1 MSTLRNKVQL
11 IGNVGNNPEI
21 KTFEND
27 KKVAKFSLA
36 TNESYTNNKREKVQ
50 QTMWHNIVAYG
61 SIVNVIEKHVEK
73 GKQLAVEGKL
83 TYRDYQD
90 KDGQQKT
97 ITEIII
103 DEIVLL

>member
-11 IGNVGNNPEI
+11 IGNVGSNPEV
-21 KTFEND
+21 KTLENE
-27 KKVAKFSLA
+27 KKLAKFSLA
-36 TNESYTNNKREKVQ
+36 TNESYTNSKGEKVQ
-50 QTMWHNIVAYG
+50 QTTWHNLVAYG
-61 SIVNVIEKHVEK
+61 PIVNVIEKHVEK

-83 TYRDYQD
+83 TYRDYHD
-90 KDGQQKT
+90 KDDQQKT

>member
-27 KKVAKFSLA
+27 KKLARFSLA
-36 TNESYTNNKREKVQ
+36 TNEGYTNSKGEKIQ
-50 QTMWHNIVAYG
+50 QTVWHSIVAFG
-61 SIVNVIEKHVEK
+61 SIVNVIEKHIEK

-90 KDGQQKT
+90 KDGQQKSV
-97 ITEIII
+97 TEIVVN
-103 DEIVLL
+103 EIVLL

>member
-21 KTFEND
+21 KTFENE
-27 KKVAKFSLA
+27 KKFAKFSLA
-36 TNESYTNNKREKVQ
+36 TNESYTNNKGEKVQ
-50 QTMWHNIVAYG
+50 QTIWHTIIAYG
-61 SIVNVIEKHVEK
+61 AIVNVIEKHVEK

-90 KDGQQKT
+90 KDDQSKS
-97 ITEIII
+97 ITEIVL
-103 DEIVLL
+103 DELVLL

>member
-11 IGNVGNNPEI
+11 IGNVGSNPEV
-21 KTFEND
+21 KTLENE
-27 KKVAKFSLA
+27 KKFAKFSLA
-36 TNESYTNNKREKVQ
+36 TNESYTNSKGEKVQ
-50 QTMWHNIVAYG
+50 QTTWHNLVAYG

-73 GKQLAVEGKL
+73 GKQLAIEGKL

-90 KDGQQKT
+90 KDGQQKS

>member
-11 IGNVGNNPEI
+11 IGNVGSNPEV
-21 KTFEND
+21 KTLENE
-27 KKVAKFSLA
+27 KKLAKFSLA
-36 TNESYTNNKREKVQ
+36 TNESYTNSKGEKVQ
-50 QTMWHNIVAYG
+50 QTTWHNLVAYG
-61 SIVNVIEKHVEK
+61 PIVNVIEKHVEK

-83 TYRDYQD
+83 NYRDYQD
-90 KDGQQKT
+90 KDGQQKS